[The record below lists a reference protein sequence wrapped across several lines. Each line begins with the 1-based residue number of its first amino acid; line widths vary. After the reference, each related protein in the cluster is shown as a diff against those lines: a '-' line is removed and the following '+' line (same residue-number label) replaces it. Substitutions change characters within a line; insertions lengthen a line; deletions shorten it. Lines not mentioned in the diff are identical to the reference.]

1 MKPIRLQAKNI
12 GPHAQLD
19 VDFRDYADSL
29 FLISGDTGSG
39 KTTIFDLLVTALY
52 YNNAQFKIGDKRFI
66 DLRSEFASFSAKEPS
81 SVILDFSHRG
91 KTYRVERSWTPK
103 RVAWDPERSFNSLFR
118 DQHLFSEIVDGQLVG
133 PSYTK
138 IGEVTQAIEDLLHLN
153 KDQFQRILLLP
164 QHNFKRFLLANSK
177 EKEEILQTLFDVD
190 SYQFLI
196 EQLKEKRKQDRQQ
209 MEARDLEMILLARS
223 VVGEDLALLG
233 SAQIQEAM
241 TEALQTFEQEKKQGE
256 RKVLNLEAQVQEL
269 AEKLAAWKQ
278 RQDWEQALACIQAE
292 FKQVETAY
300 PTYEVDKAHL
310 ALLDNLEG
318 GQILLDRQEQL
329 DRQEAALSRRATQLE
344 QDQQELEALN
354 QTYVTEQADLGQE
367 DEEELRRQ
375 IAELEGAYQKLL
387 DRQQLS
393 QLLASKQ
400 DELGQLQ
407 DQQLALQQELE
418 ASQGAVAQL
427 ETGLQSLSQ
436 KPVSWNQL
444 VDYQQRHHQLLQQD
458 QRIKAQEAE
467 LAQLQSQLEE
477 VQLQLENLPQSSDHH
492 AFQHQRLAYAVDL
505 VRGQTHLNEPCLV
518 CHNQVTEL
526 PQTSAAGMEA
536 DYVQAELAY
545 YGQKAQLA
553 HLGESQTKLEQQSAQ
568 VLSRLEELQAVYQ
581 TALSDFATDLETDQ
595 IDLTGLA
602 QALQAY
608 QTSLESQLKQVE
620 NLRQE
625 KETALLRQNQHLL
638 NLQEISLRM
647 DHTGQQIQENSRAL
661 EKLEMQ
667 IGTQT
672 IQEVE
677 VALKNEQERLKQYQT
692 ATARLAQL
700 ELQLT
705 AHRQAFETRQEQYA
719 EMLQSHQEAQAK
731 NRSALLKLQED
742 FLPQVELAAFL
753 DILQEVPL
761 RGQLRQKITQFEGRL
776 QEIQHELNRLQSQ
789 EPPNLSLDNPQ
800 EQEARLAQL
809 QSDLSL
815 EQEALILIVSRID
828 HALTVEQQLTA
839 LTENQLESQLLYE
852 QLDQLVQV
860 LAGQTES
867 RLDIKGYVLQHFFN
881 QIVEVAN
888 ERYYQDFSQGRY
900 QFVLNAQKTSGR
912 SLSGLELDVLD
923 QEVGQLRPVSTLS
936 GGESFL
942 ASMALALATSDV
954 IQESKGGVE
963 LEALFIDEGFGS
975 LDQETLLVALDVL
988 ESLGRSGRM
997 IGLISHVE
1005 VMKQGISK
1013 QILVEKR
1020 GSGRSSLKQV
1030 SL

>member
-1 MKPIRLQAKNI
+1 MKPIRLQARNI

-29 FLISGDTGSG
+29 FLISGDTGAG

-66 DLRSEFASFSAKEPS
+66 DLRSEFASFSSKEPS
-81 SVILDFSHRG
+81 SVVLDFSHRG
-91 KTYRVERSWTPK
+91 KFYRVERSWTPK
-103 RVAWDPERSFNSLFR
+103 RVAWDPERPFNSLFR
-118 DQHLFSEIVDGQLVG
+118 DQHLFSEIEEGQLVG

-190 SYQFLI
+190 SYQFLL
-196 EQLKEKRKQDRQQ
+196 ERLKEKRKQDRQQ
-209 MEARDLEMILLARS
+209 MEARDLEMVLLARS

-233 SAQIQEAM
+233 AAQIQEAM
-241 TEALQTFEQEKKQGE
+241 AEALQTFEQEKQQRD
-256 RKVLNLEAQVQEL
+256 RKVLDLEGQVQEV

-278 RQDWEQALACIQAE
+278 RQDWEQALSLAQAE
-292 FKQVETAY
+292 LKQVETSY
-300 PTYEVDKAHL
+300 PTYEADKSHL

-318 GQILLDRQEQL
+318 GQILLDRQYQL
-329 DRQEAALSRRATQLE
+329 DQQEVALANRAKQLE
-344 QDQQELEALN
+344 QDQEELAVLN
-354 QTYVTEQADLGQE
+354 QAYLTEQADMGQE
-367 DEEELRRQ
+367 DEEELRKR
-375 IAELEGAYQKLL
+375 ILELEGDSQKLL
-387 DRQQLS
+387 ERQQLA
-393 QLLASKQ
+393 QLLASKEE
-400 DELGQLQ
+400 ELNQLEEQQLQ
-407 DQQLALQQELE
+407 LQAELAANQE
-418 ASQGAVAQL
+418 AVAQL
-427 ETGLQSLSQ
+427 ETRLQSLSEEA
-436 KPVSWNQL
+436 VSWNRL
-444 VDYQQRHHQLLQQD
+444 VDYQQCYHQLLQQD
-458 QRIKAQEAE
+458 QKVKDQEAQ
-467 LAQLQSQLEE
+467 LALLNSQLDE
-477 VQLQLENLPQSSDHH
+477 VQAHMEALPQSNDNQG
-492 AFQHQRLAYAVDL
+492 FQEQRLAYAVDL
-505 VRGQTHLNEPCLV
+505 VRGHTQLNEPCLV
-518 CHNQVTEL
+518 CHNQVSQL
-526 PQTSAAGMEA
+526 PQESTLGMES
-536 DYVQAELAY
+536 DYLQAELAY
-545 YGQKAQLA
+545 YEQKAQLA
-553 HLGESQTKLEQQSAQ
+553 HLGERQTKLEQEVSQKLDQ
-568 VLSRLEELQAVYQ
+568 LEEQQTAYQ
-581 TALSDFATDLETDQ
+581 TALNQFATALQTDQ
-595 IDLTGLA
+595 VNLSGLE
-602 QALQAY
+602 QALKDY
-608 QTSLESQLKQVE
+608 QSSLESQIKQEE
-620 NLRQE
+620 NLRKE
-625 KETALLRQNQHLL
+625 KEAALTLQSQRLL

-647 DHTGQQIQENSRAL
+647 NHLQQQIQEGSQAL
-661 EKLEMQ
+661 EKLEAQ
-667 IGTQT
+667 VGSQT
-672 IQEVE
+672 LQELE
-677 VALKNEQERLKQYQT
+677 TDLGNQREQLKQYQT
-692 ATARLAQL
+692 AKARVAQL

-705 AHRQAFETRQEQYA
+705 AQRQAFTTKNEQYL
-719 EMLQSHQEAQAK
+719 ETLQSYQEARDK
-731 NRSALLKLQED
+731 NRSALLQLQRD
-742 FLPQVELAAFL
+742 FLPQVEIPAFL
-753 DILQEVPL
+753 ELLQEVPL
-761 RGQLRQKITQFEGRL
+761 RGQLRQKILQFEGHL
-776 QEIQHELNRLQSQ
+776 QKVQHDLNRLKNQ
-789 EPPNLSLDNPQ
+789 EPVKIPMDQ
-800 EQEARLAQL
+800 AQVQEARLTQL
-809 QSDLSL
+809 QSDLDL
-815 EQEALILIVSRID
+815 EKEALILIVSRID
-828 HALTVEQQLTA
+828 HALRVEQQLA
-839 LTENQLESQLLYE
+839 DLTENQLESQLLYE

-888 ERYYQDFSQGRY
+888 DRYYQDFSQGRY